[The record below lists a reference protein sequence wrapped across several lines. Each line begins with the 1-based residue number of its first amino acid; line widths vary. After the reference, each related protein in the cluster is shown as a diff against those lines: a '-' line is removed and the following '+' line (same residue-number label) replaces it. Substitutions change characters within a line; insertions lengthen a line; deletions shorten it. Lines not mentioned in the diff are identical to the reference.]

1 MQKAIYTKIAF
12 KMILYSESTLDLDM
26 YLQNNVSKEEKVIKY
41 RSCYNAYIVHI
52 CIRGSVC
59 ILHPGIKSGR
69 KIWLSLVYG
78 FRKENSEEII
88 LEKGFKT
95 SM

>member
-12 KMILYSESTLDLDM
+12 KMILCSESTLDLDT
-26 YLQNNVSKEEKVIKY
+26 YKITSSKEEKVIKY

-78 FRKENSEEII
+78 FRKENSEKII
-88 LEKGFKT
+88 LQKGFKN